1 MSALEFSEWLAYY
14 QLEPFGDERADLR
27 MAILASLIANAN
39 RDKKKRKKAFDP
51 KDFIPQFGKEA
62 QTPEQ
67 QLTIVEMLN
76 AMFGGTDNRQKT

>member
-67 QLTIVEMLN
+67 QLAIVEMLN